1 MLLVRRISA
10 RGVLP
15 ANTMIPILR
24 SPSREVFDEAV
35 LVLTALGIP
44 FTKEIRGGVH
54 TISVEAE
61 HVDRANLELVG
72 FLNEEPLVPEQ
83 LVPAAR
89 RGRPWPGVI
98 VYAVLIVLVFHFA
111 DRHMF
116 GINWWRVGLI
126 DGAAIRDGEWWRA
139 ITALTLHNGLDHLA
153 SNLVFGALFGA
164 LLAEATGNGLGWG
177 ITVLSGFLGNL
188 AHVFMR
194 TGDHRAVGASTAI
207 FGAVGALA
215 AHELVRGWTD
225 TRDIARRWAPLVG
238 GVILLGYLGGGG
250 DNTDVLAHVTGF
262 VAGAV
267 LGLLAARLD
276 LLRRAGPRTQ
286 AALAL
291 GALALVGAGW
301 WFAIGGGE
309 VAPR

>member
-1 MLLVRRISA
+1 
-10 RGVLP
+10 
-15 ANTMIPILR
+15 MIPILR
-24 SPSREVFDEAV
+24 SPSRDVYDEAV

-44 FTKEIRGGVH
+44 FEKDTHGGIYAIYVH
-54 TISVEAE
+54 AE
-61 HVDRANLELVG
+61 DADRANAELVG
-72 FLNEEPLVPEQ
+72 FLNEDPLVPEQ
-83 LVPAAR
+83 LAAAAR
-89 RGRPWPGVI
+89 RGRPWPGAV
-98 VYAVLIVLVFHFA
+98 VYALLIVLVFHFA
-111 DRHMF
+111 DRHLF
-116 GINWWRVGLI
+116 GVNWWRLGLI
-126 DGAAIRDGEWWRA
+126 DGDAIRDGEWWRA

-188 AHVFMR
+188 AHVFIR

-250 DNTDVLAHVTGF
+250 DNTDVLAHVTAF

-267 LGLLAARLD
+267 LGLLAARLG
-276 LLRRAGPRTQ
+276 LLRRCGRRAQ

-291 GALALVGAGW
+291 GSLALLAAGW
-301 WFAIGGGE
+301 FFAITS
-309 VAPR
+309 